1 MLFLALS
8 DSTLVYRWVVWR
20 VGFYMTLYWVP
31 FIQTS
36 TLAHCELVVWG
47 IGILALLLSISS
59 QFHSFTKPN
68 SIMKITDSSFAIL
81 LLSLSASAAA
91 AAMSTL
97 PDGGQRHQLQAF
109 TTASNT
115 RGGGTQINAP
125 RCHGWRTIIRQR
137 LFSMES
143 EDDGDIQ
150 LPMSRNCIT
159 GEWCFGVV
167 SSYSHVCNHVIS
179 CITDTTFS
187 IYADASTTVV
197 THKCKAE
204 TTSGVEGSET
214 KVEDEIEF
222 EVLVDD
228 DDDGGGI
235 CIKVKYEQEIEDEA
249 ADTEQETQAS
259 FIVCFQQLIEYSKQ
273 EGSADEA

>member
-1 MLFLALS
+1 M
-8 DSTLVYRWVVWR
+8 
-20 VGFYMTLYWVP
+20 
-31 FIQTS
+31 
-36 TLAHCELVVWG
+36 
-47 IGILALLLSISS
+47 
-59 QFHSFTKPN
+59 
-68 SIMKITDSSFAIL
+68 
-81 LLSLSASAAA
+81 
-91 AAMSTL
+91 
-97 PDGGQRHQLQAF
+97 
-109 TTASNT
+109 
-115 RGGGTQINAP
+115 
-125 RCHGWRTIIRQR
+125 
-137 LFSMES
+137 
-143 EDDGDIQ
+143 
-150 LPMSRNCIT
+150 
-159 GEWCFGVV
+159 
-167 SSYSHVCNHVIS
+167 
-179 CITDTTFS
+179 
-187 IYADASTTVV
+187 

>member
-1 MLFLALS
+1 M
-8 DSTLVYRWVVWR
+8 
-20 VGFYMTLYWVP
+20 
-31 FIQTS
+31 
-36 TLAHCELVVWG
+36 
-47 IGILALLLSISS
+47 
-59 QFHSFTKPN
+59 
-68 SIMKITDSSFAIL
+68 
-81 LLSLSASAAA
+81 
-91 AAMSTL
+91 
-97 PDGGQRHQLQAF
+97 
-109 TTASNT
+109 
-115 RGGGTQINAP
+115 
-125 RCHGWRTIIRQR
+125 
-137 LFSMES
+137 
-143 EDDGDIQ
+143 
-150 LPMSRNCIT
+150 
-159 GEWCFGVV
+159 